1 MDPIIIGIL
10 IGIIPTCLILGLWLR
25 QVYSEKDSLTTN
37 LTQANQ
43 RNQSLSTELEELKQ
57 DRSRLGSDLENANQR
72 NEELGQEVTT
82 LDSRL
87 EAQHRRNL
95 DLERDNAQLTSEV
108 ERANQRID
116 TLETELAQEQQ
127 RRAELEDELAAEQQR
142 NAILTTERD
151 QERETN
157 ARLTGSLVEV
167 SQSNENALWLL
178 YLSEQSLQSCGGAL
192 LSEQHRYQGLEEN
205 YETLHRGYRKTA
217 DDYGAFRKEVQ
228 SKAKKRLVKKG
239 IGVALSFLPG
249 VGLIDV
255 LSDLGE
261 IAITAGAAAEATDEL
276 RDTLNELP
284 DPGELPTEGE
294 FEPLSFSTDGEEI
307 PAGLTPEAQDTVNEV
322 LAQSLSEAGE
332 TPSPNA
338 FSAFALGAIQR
349 LESQVDAE
357 QNEGI
362 QRAMAIAK
370 TANNFRQFGIQ
381 VYDYH
386 GSRDPQQEENRSSSG
401 DEA

>member
-1 MDPIIIGIL
+1 MDLIIGIL
-10 IGIIPTCLILGLWLR
+10 IGTIPTCLILGLWLW

-43 RNQSLSTELEELKQ
+43 RNQSLS
-57 DRSRLGSDLENANQR
+57 SDLENASQR

-82 LDSRL
+82 L
-87 EAQHRRNL
+87 
-95 DLERDNAQLTSEV
+95 ERDNAQLTSEA
-108 ERANQRID
+108 ESANQRID

-127 RRAELEDELAAEQQR
+127 RRAELEDELASERQR
-142 NAILTTERD
+142 
-151 QERETN
+151 N
-157 ARLTGSLVEV
+157 ARLTDSLVEV
-167 SQSNENALWLL
+167 SQSNANALWLL

-192 LSEQHRYQGLEEN
+192 LSAQHRYQGLEQD
-205 YETLHRGYRKTA
+205 YKTLHQGYSETA
-217 DDYGAFRKEVQ
+217 DAYGAFREEVQ
-228 SKAKKRLVKKG
+228 RKARRRLIRGGV
-239 IGVALSFLPG
+239 GVALSFLPG
-249 VGLIDV
+249 VGLIHV

-261 IAITAGAAAEATDEL
+261 IASITADAAETTGEI

-284 DPGELPTEGE
+284 GPGGLSTDAA

-307 PAGLTPEAQDTVNEV
+307 PTGLTPEAQDTVNEV
-322 LAQSLSEAGE
+322 LAESLSEAGE
-332 TPSPNA
+332 TPSPDA

-349 LESQVDAE
+349 LESQVNAA
-357 QNEGI
+357 QNGGI

-370 TANNFRQFGIQ
+370 TANNFRQFGVQ

-386 GSRDPQQEENRSSSG
+386 GSRDPQQEENGSSSG

>member
-1 MDPIIIGIL
+1 MDLIIGIL
-10 IGIIPTCLILGLWLR
+10 IGTIPTCLILGLWLW
-25 QVYSEKDSLTTN
+25 QVYSEKVRLTTN

-57 DRSRLGSDLENANQR
+57 DRSRLGSDLENASQR

-82 LDSRL
+82 L
-87 EAQHRRNL
+87 
-95 DLERDNAQLTSEV
+95 ERDNAQLTSEA

-127 RRAELEDELAAEQQR
+127 RRAELEAELA
-142 NAILTTERD
+142 TER
-151 QERETN
+151 QRN

-167 SQSNENALWLL
+167 SQSNANALWLL

-192 LSEQHRYQGLEEN
+192 LSEQHRYQGLEQD
-205 YETLHRGYRKTA
+205 YKTLHQGYSKTA
-217 DDYGAFRKEVQ
+217 AAYKDFREEVQ
-228 SKAKKRLVKKG
+228 RKARKRLIRGGFGAV
-239 IGVALSFLPG
+239 LSFVPG
-249 VGLIDV
+249 VGLIQV

-261 IAITAGAAAEATDEL
+261 IVSITADAAETTGEI

-284 DPGELPTEGE
+284 DPGELSTDAA

-307 PAGLTPEAQDTVNEV
+307 PTGLTPEAQDTVNEV
-322 LAQSLSEAGE
+322 LAESLSEAGE
-332 TPSPNA
+332 TPSPDA

-349 LESQVDAE
+349 LESQ
-357 QNEGI
+357 NEGI
-362 QRAMAIAK
+362 QKAMAIAK
-370 TANNFRQFGIQ
+370 TANNFKQFGVQ

-386 GSRDPQQEENRSSSG
+386 ESRDPQQEENRSSSG

>member
-1 MDPIIIGIL
+1 MDLIIGIL
-10 IGIIPTCLILGLWLR
+10 IGTIPTCLILGLWLW

-43 RNQSLSTELEELKQ
+43 RNQSLS
-57 DRSRLGSDLENANQR
+57 SDLENASQR

-82 LDSRL
+82 L
-87 EAQHRRNL
+87 
-95 DLERDNAQLTSEV
+95 ERGNAQLTSEA
-108 ERANQRID
+108 ESANQRID

-127 RRAELEDELAAEQQR
+127 RRAELEAELA
-142 NAILTTERD
+142 TER
-151 QERETN
+151 QRN
-157 ARLTGSLVEV
+157 ARLTDSLVEV
-167 SQSNENALWLL
+167 SQSNANALWLL

-192 LSEQHRYQGLEEN
+192 LSEQHRYQGLEKN
-205 YETLHRGYRKTA
+205 YKTLHRSYGETA
-217 DDYGAFRKEVQ
+217 DSYKDFREEVQ
-228 SKAKKRLVKKG
+228 RKARRRLIKGG
-239 IGVALSFLPG
+239 IGAALSFLPG
-249 VGLIDV
+249 VGLIHV

-261 IAITAGAAAEATDEL
+261 IVSITADAAETTGEI

-284 DPGELPTEGE
+284 DPGGLSTDAA

-307 PAGLTPEAQDTVNEV
+307 PTGLTPEAQDTVNEV
-322 LAQSLSEAGE
+322 LAESLSEAGE
-332 TPSPNA
+332 TPSPDA

-349 LESQVDAE
+349 LESQVDLE

-370 TANNFRQFGIQ
+370 TANNFRQFGVQ

-386 GSRDPQQEENRSSSG
+386 ESRDPQQEENRSSSG

>member
-25 QVYSEKDSLTTN
+25 KVYSEKDSLTTN

-57 DRSRLGSDLENANQR
+57 DRSRLGSDLENASQR
-72 NEELGQEVTT
+72 NEELGQEITT

-87 EAQHRRNL
+87 EAQRQRNI

-108 ERANQRID
+108 EHANQRID

-127 RRAELEDELAAEQQR
+127 RRAELEDELAEERQQ

-151 QERETN
+151 QERKTN

-178 YLSEQSLQSCGGAL
+178 HLSEQSLQSCGGAL
-192 LSEQHRYQGLEEN
+192 LSEQHRHQGVKKN
-205 YETLHRGYRKTA
+205 YKTLHQSYSETA
-217 DDYGAFRKEVQ
+217 DSYKDFREEVQ
-228 SKAKKRLVKKG
+228 RKARRRLVKKG
-239 IGVALSFLPG
+239 IGVVLSFVPG

-261 IAITAGAAAEATDEL
+261 IASTAADAAETTDEIL
-276 RDTLNELP
+276 NTLNELP
-284 DPGELPTEGE
+284 DPGELSTEGE
-294 FEPLSFSTDGEEI
+294 FEPLSFATDGEEI
-307 PAGLTPEAQDTVNEV
+307 PTGLTPEAQNTVNEV

-332 TPSPNA
+332 TPSPDA

-349 LESQVDAE
+349 LESQVDPE

-370 TANNFRQFGIQ
+370 TANNFRQFGVQ

-386 GSRDPQQEENRSSSG
+386 ESRDPQQEENRSSSG

>member
-43 RNQSLSTELEELKQ
+43 RNQGLSTELEEVKQ
-57 DRSRLGSDLENANQR
+57 DRSRLRSDLENASQR
-72 NEELGQEVTT
+72 NEELEQEVTT
-82 LDSRL
+82 
-87 EAQHRRNL
+87 
-95 DLERDNAQLTSEV
+95 
-108 ERANQRID
+108 
-116 TLETELAQEQQ
+116 
-127 RRAELEDELAAEQQR
+127 
-142 NAILTTERD
+142 
-151 QERETN
+151 
-157 ARLTGSLVEV
+157 LTGSLVEV

-192 LSEQHRYQGLEEN
+192 LSEQHRSKHLIGIYQGLEQN
-205 YETLHRGYRKTA
+205 YETLHQGYGKTA
-217 DDYGAFRKEVQ
+217 AAYGAFREKVHR
-228 SKAKKRLVKKG
+228 KARRRLVKKG
-239 IGVALSFLPG
+239 IGVVLSFVPG

-261 IAITAGAAAEATDEL
+261 IASTAAEAAETTDEIL
-276 RDTLNELP
+276 STLNELP
-284 DPGELPTEGE
+284 DPGGLSTDAA

-307 PAGLTPEAQDTVNEV
+307 LPTGLTQEAQDAVNKV

-332 TPSPNA
+332 TPSPDA

-362 QRAMAIAK
+362 QRAMTIAK
-370 TANNFRQFGIQ
+370 TANNFRQFGVQ

-386 GSRDPQQEENRSSSG
+386 GSRDSQQEKNRSSSG

>member
-10 IGIIPTCLILGLWLR
+10 IGIIPTCLILGLWLW

-43 RNQSLSTELEELKQ
+43 RNQSLS
-57 DRSRLGSDLENANQR
+57 SDLENASQR

-82 LDSRL
+82 L
-87 EAQHRRNL
+87 
-95 DLERDNAQLTSEV
+95 ERGNAQLTSEA
-108 ERANQRID
+108 ESANQRID

-127 RRAELEDELAAEQQR
+127 RRAELEDELASERQR
-142 NAILTTERD
+142 
-151 QERETN
+151 N
-157 ARLTGSLVEV
+157 ARLTDSLVEV

-192 LSEQHRYQGLEEN
+192 LSEQHRYQGLEQD
-205 YETLHRGYRKTA
+205 YKTLHQGYSETA
-217 DDYGAFRKEVQ
+217 AAYGAFREEVQ
-228 SKAKKRLVKKG
+228 RKARRRLIRGGV
-239 IGVALSFLPG
+239 GVALSFLPG
-249 VGLIDV
+249 VGLIHV

-261 IAITAGAAAEATDEL
+261 IASIAAETAETTGEI

-284 DPGELPTEGE
+284 DPGGLSTDAA

-307 PAGLTPEAQDTVNEV
+307 PTGLTPEAQDTVNEV
-322 LAQSLSEAGE
+322 LAESLSEAGE
-332 TPSPNA
+332 TPSPDA

-349 LESQVDAE
+349 LESQVDLE

-370 TANNFRQFGIQ
+370 TANNFKQFGVQ

-386 GSRDPQQEENRSSSG
+386 ESRDPQQEENGSSSG

>member
-25 QVYSEKDSLTTN
+25 QVYSEKDSLTTH

-43 RNQSLSTELEELKQ
+43 RNQGLSTELEELRQ
-57 DRSRLGSDLENANQR
+57 DRSRLRSDLENASQR

-82 LDSRL
+82 
-87 EAQHRRNL
+87 
-95 DLERDNAQLTSEV
+95 
-108 ERANQRID
+108 
-116 TLETELAQEQQ
+116 
-127 RRAELEDELAAEQQR
+127 
-142 NAILTTERD
+142 
-151 QERETN
+151 
-157 ARLTGSLVEV
+157 LTGSLVEV

-192 LSEQHRYQGLEEN
+192 LSEQHRYQGLEKN
-205 YETLHRGYRKTA
+205 YKTLHQSYGETA
-217 DDYGAFRKEVQ
+217 DSYKNFREEVQ
-228 SKAKKRLVKKG
+228 SKARKRLVKKG
-239 IGVALSFLPG
+239 IGVALSFVPG
-249 VGLIDV
+249 VGLIHV

-261 IAITAGAAAEATDEL
+261 IASTAADAADTTDEI

-284 DPGELPTEGE
+284 DPGELSTDAA
-294 FEPLSFSTDGEEI
+294 FEPLSFSTDGEEM
-307 PAGLTPEAQDTVNEV
+307 PTGLTQEAQDAVNEV

-332 TPSPNA
+332 TPSLDA
-338 FSAFALGAIQR
+338 FRAFALGAIQR
-349 LESQVDAE
+349 LESQVDPE

-370 TANNFRQFGIQ
+370 TANNFRQFGVQ

>member
-1 MDPIIIGIL
+1 MDPIIVGIL

-43 RNQSLSTELEELKQ
+43 RNQGLSTELEELRQ
-57 DRSRLGSDLENANQR
+57 DRSRLRSDLENASQR

-82 LDSRL
+82 
-87 EAQHRRNL
+87 
-95 DLERDNAQLTSEV
+95 
-108 ERANQRID
+108 
-116 TLETELAQEQQ
+116 
-127 RRAELEDELAAEQQR
+127 
-142 NAILTTERD
+142 
-151 QERETN
+151 
-157 ARLTGSLVEV
+157 LTGSLVEV

-192 LSEQHRYQGLEEN
+192 LSEQHRYQGLEKN
-205 YETLHRGYRKTA
+205 YKTLHQSYGETA
-217 DDYGAFRKEVQ
+217 DSYKNFREEVQ
-228 SKAKKRLVKKG
+228 SKARKRLVKKG
-239 IGVALSFLPG
+239 IGVVLSFVPG
-249 VGLIDV
+249 VGLIHV

-261 IAITAGAAAEATDEL
+261 IASIAAGAAETTGEI

-284 DPGELPTEGE
+284 DPGDLSTDAA

-307 PAGLTPEAQDTVNEV
+307 PTGLTQEAQDTVNEV
-322 LAQSLSEAGE
+322 LAQSLSETGE
-332 TPSPNA
+332 TPSPDA
-338 FSAFALGAIQR
+338 FRAFALGAIQR
-349 LESQVDAE
+349 LESQVDPE

-370 TANNFRQFGIQ
+370 TANNFRQFGVQ

-386 GSRDPQQEENRSSSG
+386 GSRDPQQEEKRSNSG

>member
-57 DRSRLGSDLENANQR
+57 DRSRLRSDLENASQR
-72 NEELGQEVTT
+72 NEELGQEVAT

-87 EAQHRRNL
+87 EAQRRRNL

-127 RRAELEDELAAEQQR
+127 RRAELEDELAAERQR
-142 NAILTTERD
+142 NARLTTERD

-192 LSEQHRYQGLEEN
+192 LSEQHRSKHLIGVYQ
-205 YETLHRGYRKTA
+205 TLHQSYSKTA
-217 DDYGAFRKEVQ
+217 DSYKDFREEVQ
-228 SKAKKRLVKKG
+228 RKARKRLVKQG
-239 IGVALSFLPG
+239 IGVALSFVPG
-249 VGLIDV
+249 VGMFHV

-261 IAITAGAAAEATDEL
+261 IASIAAGAAETTGEI

-284 DPGELPTEGE
+284 DPGELSTEGE

-307 PAGLTPEAQDTVNEV
+307 PTGLMPEAQDTVNEA

-332 TPSPNA
+332 TPSPDA

-357 QNEGI
+357 QSKGI
-362 QRAMAIAK
+362 QRAVTIAK
-370 TANNFRQFGIQ
+370 TANNFRQFGVQ

-386 GSRDPQQEENRSSSG
+386 GSRDSQQEENSSSSG

>member
-57 DRSRLGSDLENANQR
+57 DRSRLRSDLENASQR

-82 LDSRL
+82 
-87 EAQHRRNL
+87 
-95 DLERDNAQLTSEV
+95 
-108 ERANQRID
+108 
-116 TLETELAQEQQ
+116 
-127 RRAELEDELAAEQQR
+127 
-142 NAILTTERD
+142 
-151 QERETN
+151 
-157 ARLTGSLVEV
+157 LTGSLVEV

-192 LSEQHRYQGLEEN
+192 LSEQHRYQGLEKN
-205 YETLHRGYRKTA
+205 YKTLHQSYGETA
-217 DDYGAFRKEVQ
+217 DSYKNFREEVQ
-228 SKAKKRLVKKG
+228 SKARKRLVKRG

-249 VGLIDV
+249 VGLIHV

-261 IAITAGAAAEATDEL
+261 IASTAAGAAETTGEI
-276 RDTLNELP
+276 RDTLNDLP
-284 DPGELPTEGE
+284 DPGGLSTDAA

-307 PAGLTPEAQDTVNEV
+307 PTGLTQEAQDAVNEV

-332 TPSPNA
+332 TPSLDA
-338 FSAFALGAIQR
+338 FRAFALGAIQR
-349 LESQVDAE
+349 LESQVDPE

-370 TANNFRQFGIQ
+370 TANNFRQFGVQ

-386 GSRDPQQEENRSSSG
+386 GSRDSQQEENRSSSG

>member
-25 QVYSEKDSLTTN
+25 QVYSEKDSLTTH

-43 RNQSLSTELEELKQ
+43 RNQGLSTELEELKG
-57 DRSRLGSDLENANQR
+57 DCSRLRSDLENASQR

-82 LDSRL
+82 
-87 EAQHRRNL
+87 
-95 DLERDNAQLTSEV
+95 
-108 ERANQRID
+108 
-116 TLETELAQEQQ
+116 
-127 RRAELEDELAAEQQR
+127 
-142 NAILTTERD
+142 
-151 QERETN
+151 
-157 ARLTGSLVEV
+157 LTGSLVEV

-192 LSEQHRYQGLEEN
+192 LSEQHRYQGLEKN
-205 YETLHRGYRKTA
+205 YKTLHQSYGETA
-217 DDYGAFRKEVQ
+217 DSYKNFREEVQ
-228 SKAKKRLVKKG
+228 SKARKRLVKRG
-239 IGVALSFLPG
+239 IGVALSFVPG
-249 VGLIDV
+249 VGLIHV

-261 IAITAGAAAEATDEL
+261 IASTAADAAETTDEI

-284 DPGELPTEGE
+284 DPGELSTDAA
-294 FEPLSFSTDGEEI
+294 FEPLSFSTDGEEM
-307 PAGLTPEAQDTVNEV
+307 PTGLTQEAQDAVNEV

-332 TPSPNA
+332 TPSLDA
-338 FSAFALGAIQR
+338 FRAFALGAIQR
-349 LESQVDAE
+349 LESQVDPE

-370 TANNFRQFGIQ
+370 TANNFRQFGVQ

-386 GSRDPQQEENRSSSG
+386 GSRDPQQEEKRSSSG

>member
-43 RNQSLSTELEELKQ
+43 RNQSLTTELEELRQ
-57 DRSRLGSDLENANQR
+57 DRSRLRSDLENASQR

-82 LDSRL
+82 
-87 EAQHRRNL
+87 
-95 DLERDNAQLTSEV
+95 
-108 ERANQRID
+108 
-116 TLETELAQEQQ
+116 
-127 RRAELEDELAAEQQR
+127 
-142 NAILTTERD
+142 
-151 QERETN
+151 
-157 ARLTGSLVEV
+157 LTGSLVEV

-192 LSEQHRYQGLEEN
+192 LSEQHRSKHLIGIHQGLEQN
-205 YETLHRGYRKTA
+205 YETLHQGYSKTA
-217 DDYGAFRKEVQ
+217 AAYGAFREKVQ
-228 SKAKKRLVKKG
+228 RKARQRLVKKG
-239 IGVALSFLPG
+239 IGVVLSFVPG
-249 VGLIDV
+249 VGLIEV

-261 IAITAGAAAEATDEL
+261 IASTAADAADTTDEI

-284 DPGELPTEGE
+284 DPGELSTDAT
-294 FEPLSFSTDGEEI
+294 FEPLSFSTDGEEM
-307 PAGLTPEAQDTVNEV
+307 PTGLTPEAQDAVNEV

-332 TPSPNA
+332 TPSLDA
-338 FSAFALGAIQR
+338 FRAFALGAIQR
-349 LESQVDAE
+349 LESQVDTE

-370 TANNFRQFGIQ
+370 TANNFRQFGVQ

>member
-10 IGIIPTCLILGLWLR
+10 IGTIPTCLILGLWLW

-43 RNQSLSTELEELKQ
+43 RNQSLS
-57 DRSRLGSDLENANQR
+57 SDLENASQR

-82 LDSRL
+82 L
-87 EAQHRRNL
+87 
-95 DLERDNAQLTSEV
+95 ERDNAQLTSEA

-127 RRAELEDELAAEQQR
+127 RRAELEAELA
-142 NAILTTERD
+142 TER
-151 QERETN
+151 QRN
-157 ARLTGSLVEV
+157 ARLTDSLVEV
-167 SQSNENALWLL
+167 SQSNANALWLL

-192 LSEQHRYQGLEEN
+192 LSEQHRYQGLEKN
-205 YETLHRGYRKTA
+205 YKTLHQGYSETA
-217 DDYGAFRKEVQ
+217 AAYGAFREKVQ
-228 SKAKKRLVKKG
+228 RKARQRLIRG
-239 IGVALSFLPG
+239 GVGVVFSFLPG
-249 VGLIDV
+249 VGLIHV

-261 IAITAGAAAEATDEL
+261 IVSITADAAETTGEI

-284 DPGELPTEGE
+284 DPGGLSTDAA

-307 PAGLTPEAQDTVNEV
+307 PTGLTPEAQDTVNEV
-322 LAQSLSEAGE
+322 LAESLSEAGE
-332 TPSPNA
+332 TPSPDA

-349 LESQVDAE
+349 LESQVDLE

-362 QRAMAIAK
+362 QKAMAIAK
-370 TANNFRQFGIQ
+370 TANNFRQFGVQ

-386 GSRDPQQEENRSSSG
+386 ESRDPQQEENRSSSG

>member
-43 RNQSLSTELEELKQ
+43 RNQSLTTELEELRQ
-57 DRSRLGSDLENANQR
+57 DRSRLRSDLENASQR

-82 LDSRL
+82 LDGRL
-87 EAQHRRNL
+87 EAQRRRN
-95 DLERDNAQLTSEV
+95 LERDNAQLTSEL

-127 RRAELEDELAAEQQR
+127 RRAELEDELAAEQRQ
-142 NAILTTERD
+142 NASLTTERD

-167 SQSNENALWLL
+167 SRSNENALWLL
-178 YLSEQSLQSCGGAL
+178 HLSEQSLQSCGGAL
-192 LSEQHRYQGLEEN
+192 LSEQHRYQGLEKN
-205 YETLHRGYRKTA
+205 YKTLHQSYGETA
-217 DDYGAFRKEVQ
+217 DSYKNFREDVQ
-228 SKAKKRLVKKG
+228 RKARRRLVKKG
-239 IGVALSFLPG
+239 FGVVLSFVPG

-261 IAITAGAAAEATDEL
+261 IAGTAAGAADTTDEIL
-276 RDTLNELP
+276 NTLNNLP
-284 DPGELPTEGE
+284 GPGELATEGE

-307 PAGLTPEAQDTVNEV
+307 PTGLTQEARDTVNEV

-332 TPSPNA
+332 TPSPDA

-349 LESQVDAE
+349 LESQVDPE

-362 QRAMAIAK
+362 QRAMTIAK
-370 TANNFRQFGIQ
+370 TANNFRQFGVQ

-386 GSRDPQQEENRSSSG
+386 GSRDSQQEENRSSSG

>member
-1 MDPIIIGIL
+1 MDLIIGIL
-10 IGIIPTCLILGLWLR
+10 IGTIPTCLILGLWLW

-43 RNQSLSTELEELKQ
+43 RNQSLS
-57 DRSRLGSDLENANQR
+57 SDLENASQR

-82 LDSRL
+82 L
-87 EAQHRRNL
+87 
-95 DLERDNAQLTSEV
+95 ERGNAQLTSEA
-108 ERANQRID
+108 ESANQRID

-127 RRAELEDELAAEQQR
+127 QRAELEDELASERQR
-142 NAILTTERD
+142 
-151 QERETN
+151 N

-167 SQSNENALWLL
+167 SQSNANALWLL

-192 LSEQHRYQGLEEN
+192 LSEQHRYQGLEQD
-205 YETLHRGYRKTA
+205 YKTLHQGYSKTA
-217 DDYGAFRKEVQ
+217 DAYRAFRKKVQ
-228 SKAKKRLVKKG
+228 DQARKRLVKKG
-239 IGVALSFLPG
+239 FGVVLSFVPG
-249 VGLIDV
+249 VGLFDV

-261 IAITAGAAAEATDEL
+261 IVRTVADTADTTDEI

-284 DPGELPTEGE
+284 DPGELSTEGE
-294 FEPLSFSTDGEEI
+294 FAPLSFSTDGEEI
-307 PAGLTPEAQDTVNEV
+307 PTGLTPEAQNTVNEV

-332 TPSPNA
+332 TPSPDA

-349 LESQVDAE
+349 LESQVDLE

-362 QRAMAIAK
+362 QKAMAIAK
-370 TANNFRQFGIQ
+370 TANNFRQFGVQ

-386 GSRDPQQEENRSSSG
+386 GLRDPQQEENRSSSG

>member
-1 MDPIIIGIL
+1 MDLIIGIL
-10 IGIIPTCLILGLWLR
+10 IGTIPTCLILGLWLW

-57 DRSRLGSDLENANQR
+57 
-72 NEELGQEVTT
+72 
-82 LDSRL
+82 
-87 EAQHRRNL
+87 
-95 DLERDNAQLTSEV
+95 
-108 ERANQRID
+108 
-116 TLETELAQEQQ
+116 LETELAQEQQ
-127 RRAELEDELAAEQQR
+127 RRAELE
-142 NAILTTERD
+142 TERD

-167 SQSNENALWLL
+167 SQSNANALWLL

-192 LSEQHRYQGLEEN
+192 LSGQHRYQGLEQD
-205 YETLHRGYRKTA
+205 YKTLHQGYSKTA
-217 DDYGAFRKEVQ
+217 DAYGAFRQKVQ
-228 SKAKKRLVKKG
+228 DQARKRLVKKG
-239 IGVALSFLPG
+239 FGVVLSFLPG

-255 LSDLGE
+255 LTDLGE
-261 IAITAGAAAEATDEL
+261 IAITAADAADTTGEI

-284 DPGELPTEGE
+284 SPGELSTEGE

-307 PAGLTPEAQDTVNEV
+307 PTGLTPEAQDTVNEV
-322 LAQSLSEAGE
+322 LAESLSEAGE
-332 TPSPNA
+332 TPSPDA

-349 LESQVDAE
+349 LESQVDFE

-370 TANNFRQFGIQ
+370 TANNFRQFGVQ

>member
-25 QVYSEKDSLTTN
+25 QVYSEKDSLTTH

-43 RNQSLSTELEELKQ
+43 RNQDLSTELEELKG
-57 DRSRLGSDLENANQR
+57 DRSRLMSDLENASQR

-82 LDSRL
+82 
-87 EAQHRRNL
+87 
-95 DLERDNAQLTSEV
+95 
-108 ERANQRID
+108 
-116 TLETELAQEQQ
+116 
-127 RRAELEDELAAEQQR
+127 
-142 NAILTTERD
+142 
-151 QERETN
+151 
-157 ARLTGSLVEV
+157 LTGSLVEV

-192 LSEQHRYQGLEEN
+192 LSEQHRYQGLEKN
-205 YETLHRGYRKTA
+205 YKTLHQSYGETA
-217 DDYGAFRKEVQ
+217 DSYKNFREEVQ
-228 SKAKKRLVKKG
+228 SKARKRLVKRG
-239 IGVALSFLPG
+239 IGVALSFVPG
-249 VGLIDV
+249 VGLIHV

-261 IAITAGAAAEATDEL
+261 IASTAADAADTTDEI

-284 DPGELPTEGE
+284 DPGELSTDAA
-294 FEPLSFSTDGEEI
+294 FEPLSFSTDGEEM
-307 PAGLTPEAQDTVNEV
+307 PTGLTQEAQDAVNEV

-332 TPSPNA
+332 TPSPDA
-338 FSAFALGAIQR
+338 FRAFALGAIQR
-349 LESQVDAE
+349 LESQVDPE

-370 TANNFRQFGIQ
+370 TANNFRQFGVQ

>member
-1 MDPIIIGIL
+1 MDLIIGIL
-10 IGIIPTCLILGLWLR
+10 IGTIPTCLILGLWLW

-43 RNQSLSTELEELKQ
+43 RNQSLS
-57 DRSRLGSDLENANQR
+57 SDLENASQR

-82 LDSRL
+82 L
-87 EAQHRRNL
+87 
-95 DLERDNAQLTSEV
+95 ERGNAQLTSEV

-127 RRAELEDELAAEQQR
+127 RRAELEAELA
-142 NAILTTERD
+142 TER
-151 QERETN
+151 QRN
-157 ARLTGSLVEV
+157 ARLTDSLVEV
-167 SQSNENALWLL
+167 SQSNANALWLL

-192 LSEQHRYQGLEEN
+192 LSEQHRYQGLEQN
-205 YETLHRGYRKTA
+205 YKTLHQGYSETA
-217 DDYGAFRKEVQ
+217 AAYGAFREEVQ
-228 SKAKKRLVKKG
+228 RKARQRLIRGGV
-239 IGVALSFLPG
+239 GVALSFLPG
-249 VGLIDV
+249 VGLIHV

-261 IAITAGAAAEATDEL
+261 IVSITADAAETTGEI

-284 DPGELPTEGE
+284 DPGGLSTDAA

-307 PAGLTPEAQDTVNEV
+307 PTGLTPEAQDTVNEV
-322 LAQSLSEAGE
+322 LAESLSEAGE
-332 TPSPNA
+332 TPSPDA

-349 LESQVDAE
+349 LESQVDLE

-362 QRAMAIAK
+362 QKAMAIAK
-370 TANNFRQFGIQ
+370 TANNFRQFGVQ

-386 GSRDPQQEENRSSSG
+386 ESRDPQQEENGSSSG

>member
-10 IGIIPTCLILGLWLR
+10 IGIIPTCLILGIWLR

-57 DRSRLGSDLENANQR
+57 DRSRLRSDLENASQR

-82 LDSRL
+82 
-87 EAQHRRNL
+87 
-95 DLERDNAQLTSEV
+95 
-108 ERANQRID
+108 
-116 TLETELAQEQQ
+116 
-127 RRAELEDELAAEQQR
+127 
-142 NAILTTERD
+142 
-151 QERETN
+151 
-157 ARLTGSLVEV
+157 LTGSLVEV

-192 LSEQHRYQGLEEN
+192 LSAQHRSKHLIGIHQGLEQN
-205 YETLHRGYRKTA
+205 YETLHQGYSKTA
-217 DDYGAFRKEVQ
+217 AAYEAFRKKVQ
-228 SKAKKRLVKKG
+228 RKARQRLVKKG
-239 IGVALSFLPG
+239 IGVVLSFVPG
-249 VGLIDV
+249 VALIDV
-255 LSDLGE
+255 LSDFGE
-261 IAITAGAAAEATDEL
+261 IASTAADAADTTDEI

-284 DPGELPTEGE
+284 DPGELSTDTA
-294 FEPLSFSTDGEEI
+294 FEPLSFSTDGAEI
-307 PAGLTPEAQDTVNEV
+307 PTGLTPEAQDTVNEV

-332 TPSPNA
+332 TPSPDA

-357 QNEGI
+357 QNAGI

-370 TANNFRQFGIQ
+370 TANNFRQFGVQ
-381 VYDYH
+381 AYDYH
-386 GSRDPQQEENRSSSG
+386 GSRDSQQEENRSSSG

>member
-43 RNQSLSTELEELKQ
+43 RNQGLSTELEELKQ
-57 DRSRLGSDLENANQR
+57 DRSRLRSDLENASQR
-72 NEELGQEVTT
+72 NEELGQEVRT
-82 LDSRL
+82 
-87 EAQHRRNL
+87 
-95 DLERDNAQLTSEV
+95 
-108 ERANQRID
+108 
-116 TLETELAQEQQ
+116 
-127 RRAELEDELAAEQQR
+127 
-142 NAILTTERD
+142 
-151 QERETN
+151 
-157 ARLTGSLVEV
+157 LTGSLVEV

-192 LSEQHRYQGLEEN
+192 LSEQHRYQGLEKN
-205 YETLHRGYRKTA
+205 YKTLHQSYGKTA
-217 DDYGAFRKEVQ
+217 DSYKNFREEVQ
-228 SKAKKRLVKKG
+228 SKARKRLVKKG
-239 IGVALSFLPG
+239 IGVVLSFVPG
-249 VGLIDV
+249 VGLIHV

-261 IAITAGAAAEATDEL
+261 IASIAAGAAETTGEI

-284 DPGELPTEGE
+284 DPGELSTDAA

-307 PAGLTPEAQDTVNEV
+307 PTGLTQEAQDTVNEV

-332 TPSPNA
+332 TPSPDA

-349 LESQVDAE
+349 LESQVNAE

-362 QRAMAIAK
+362 QRAMTIAK
-370 TANNFRQFGIQ
+370 TANNFRQFGVQ

-386 GSRDPQQEENRSSSG
+386 GSRDPQQEEDRSSSG

>member
-1 MDPIIIGIL
+1 MDLIIGIL
-10 IGIIPTCLILGLWLR
+10 IGTIPTCLILGLWLW

-43 RNQSLSTELEELKQ
+43 RNQSLS
-57 DRSRLGSDLENANQR
+57 SDLENASQR

-82 LDSRL
+82 L
-87 EAQHRRNL
+87 
-95 DLERDNAQLTSEV
+95 ERGNAQLTSEA

-127 RRAELEDELAAEQQR
+127 QRAELEDELAAERQR
-142 NAILTTERD
+142 
-151 QERETN
+151 N
-157 ARLTGSLVEV
+157 ARLTDSLVEV

-192 LSEQHRYQGLEEN
+192 LSEQHRYQGLEKN
-205 YETLHRGYRKTA
+205 YETLHQSYGETA
-217 DDYGAFRKEVQ
+217 DSYKDFREEVQ
-228 SKAKKRLVKKG
+228 RKARRRLVKKG
-239 IGVALSFLPG
+239 FGVVLSLAPG
-249 VGLIDV
+249 WGLFDV

-261 IAITAGAAAEATDEL
+261 IVSITADAAETTGEI

-284 DPGELPTEGE
+284 DPGELSTEGD

-307 PAGLTPEAQDTVNEV
+307 PTGLTPEAQNTVNEV
-322 LAQSLSEAGE
+322 LAQILSEAGE
-332 TPSPNA
+332 TPSPDA

-349 LESQVDAE
+349 LESQVDLE

-362 QRAMAIAK
+362 QKAMAIAK
-370 TANNFRQFGIQ
+370 TANNFRQFGVQ

-386 GSRDPQQEENRSSSG
+386 GLRDPQQEANRSSSG

>member
-10 IGIIPTCLILGLWLR
+10 IGIIPTCLILGLWLW

-43 RNQSLSTELEELKQ
+43 RNQSLS
-57 DRSRLGSDLENANQR
+57 SDLENASQR

-82 LDSRL
+82 L
-87 EAQHRRNL
+87 
-95 DLERDNAQLTSEV
+95 ERDNAQLTSEA

-127 RRAELEDELAAEQQR
+127 RRAELEDELASERQR
-142 NAILTTERD
+142 
-151 QERETN
+151 N
-157 ARLTGSLVEV
+157 ARLTDSLVEV
-167 SQSNENALWLL
+167 SQSNANALWLL

-192 LSEQHRYQGLEEN
+192 LSEQHRYQGLEKN
-205 YETLHRGYRKTA
+205 YKTLHRSYGKTA
-217 DDYGAFRKEVQ
+217 DSYKDFREEVQ
-228 SKAKKRLVKKG
+228 RKARRRLIKQG

-249 VGLIDV
+249 VGLIHV

-261 IAITAGAAAEATDEL
+261 IASIAADAAETTGEI

-284 DPGELPTEGE
+284 DPGELSTEGE

-307 PAGLTPEAQDTVNEV
+307 PTGLTPEAQDTVNEV
-322 LAQSLSEAGE
+322 LAKSLSEAGE
-332 TPSPNA
+332 TPSPDA

-349 LESQVDAE
+349 LESQVDLE

-362 QRAMAIAK
+362 QKAMAIAK
-370 TANNFRQFGIQ
+370 TANNFRQFGVQ

-386 GSRDPQQEENRSSSG
+386 ESRDPQQEENGSSSE